1 MIKTG
6 ASYRKEKGDEMTEN
20 KASKRSMKYDATHT
34 KRYYIKL
41 NLETDKD
48 VIEKLEQAKTGEG
61 VQTYL
66 KRLIRKDN

>member
-1 MIKTG
+1 
-6 ASYRKEKGDEMTEN
+6 MTEN

-41 NLETDKD
+41 NNETDKD
-48 VIEKLEQAKTGEG
+48 VIEVLERAKQGEG

-66 KRLIRKDN
+66 KRLIRQDKGSK

>member
-6 ASYRKEKGDEMTEN
+6 ASYRKEKGDEMTDN
-20 KASKRSMKYDATHT
+20 KASKRSMKYDAIHT

-48 VIEKLEQAKTGEG
+48 VIEKLERAKTGEG

-66 KRLIRKDN
+66 KRLIRNDK